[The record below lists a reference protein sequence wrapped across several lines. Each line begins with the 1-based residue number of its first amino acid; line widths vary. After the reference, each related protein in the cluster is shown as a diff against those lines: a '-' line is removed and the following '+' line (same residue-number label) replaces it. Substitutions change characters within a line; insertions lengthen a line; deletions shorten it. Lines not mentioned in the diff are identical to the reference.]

1 MFKYL
6 KKVYIYI
13 YILIYYKK
21 QKFKKDE
28 NLTSKAMQTFI
39 LANIARLAD
48 SYANLEHSNFKDHY
62 NETK

>member
-1 MFKYL
+1 
-6 KKVYIYI
+6 
-13 YILIYYKK
+13 
-21 QKFKKDE
+21 
-28 NLTSKAMQTFI
+28 MQTFI